1 MARTLPKPTVAAIET
16 AIQIAHERG
25 KPPDMVAIAAIFD
38 TTYESVSRI
47 RRRMI
52 RFERTGVDDR
62 KKPGPRPLKNQD
74 ESQVA
79 DAIRVL
85 LDQRP
90 ELDQKGVCEVL
101 LEQFGVQF
109 GQSTISRLMKNKGI
123 PHKRTNKFYK
133 KTQIVSTH
141 PEGQVMP
148 LPNERMAATALSVLT
163 MSNDKPY
170 TSPYSPAN
178 TSAVVT
184 SASTYD
190 GNMASSSAR
199 IVYQTPYM

>member
-16 AIQIAHERG
+16 AIQIAHDRD
-25 KPPDMVAIAAIFD
+25 KPADMVAIAAIFD
-38 TTYESVSRI
+38 TTYETVSRI

-62 KKPGPRPLKNQD
+62 KKPGPPPLKNQN
-74 ESQVA
+74 EAQVA

-148 LPNERMAATALSVLT
+148 LPSERMAATALSVLN
-163 MSNDKPY
+163 MSNDRPY
-170 TSPYSPAN
+170 TSPYAPAN
-178 TSAVVT
+178 SSAVMN

-190 GNMASSSAR
+190 GDMTSPSAGT
-199 IVYQTPYM
+199 VYQTPYM